1 MKYANDQQQEF
12 RELADWVIDQT
23 KKAGAQDCKVSLL
36 KRRLVEINYRD
47 HKPEVIKEATTK
59 NLSLEVFINN
69 RYAAQST
76 PDFRKTTLPG
86 FISDV
91 IDSAK
96 VMEEDK
102 YRTLPDP
109 KYYEGRTTKDLQLN
123 DPGYEEITPE
133 NRHEM
138 ARTIEDACLAKGGD
152 KVISVQASE
161 NDETYDEY
169 VKSSN
174 GFEGANKST
183 YCQCVGEMTAKDEND
198 RRPQGYDYAISRFKG
213 DLPSLEKIGIG
224 AAERTL
230 DLLGAR
236 KITTVRLPVIVENRE
251 VGRLLG
257 DLVYPMSAAAIQ
269 QKMSF
274 LADKQGKRVGS
285 KMLTIKDDPFINRG
299 LGSLYY
305 DSDGFPSRQRDLFS
319 EGILNEFLVD
329 WYYSRK
335 LGWNPTS
342 GGLSNIIIPAGN
354 RSPEEI
360 IRSLD
365 KCIMITGFI
374 GGNSNPAT
382 GDFSV
387 GIIGKLYEK
396 GEPVQN
402 IAEMNIA
409 DNHLNFWNK
418 LIENG
423 NDPWLY
429 SQVRTPSLV
438 FDDVIVSGV

>member
-1 MKYANDQQQEF
+1 MKYSNDQQEEF
-12 RELADWVIDQT
+12 RELADWIIDQT
-23 KKAGAQDCKVSLL
+23 KKAGAQDCKVSLS
-36 KRRLVEINYRD
+36 KRRMVEINYRD

-69 RYAAQST
+69 RYALQST
-76 PDFRKTTLPG
+76 PDFRRTTLTG
-86 FISDV
+86 FVSDV

-109 KYYEGRTTKDLQLN
+109 KYYQGRTTKDLQLS
-123 DPGYEEITPE
+123 DPDYDGITPE
-133 NRHEM
+133 KRHEM
-138 ARTIEDACLAKGGD
+138 AKVIEDACLAKGGD
-152 KVISVQASE
+152 KVISVQSSV
-161 NDETYDEY
+161 NDETNEEY

-174 GFEGANKST
+174 GLEGSNKST
-183 YCQCVGEMTAKDEND
+183 YSQCVAEMTARDEND
-198 RRPQGYDYAISRFKG
+198 RRPQGYDYAVSRFNG
-213 DLPSLEKIGIG
+213 DLPSLEKIGTG

-236 KITTVRLPVIVENRE
+236 KISTVRLPVIVENRE

-257 DLVYPMSAAAIQ
+257 NLVYPMSAAAIQ
-269 QKMSF
+269 RKMSF

-285 KMLTIKDDPFINRG
+285 RMLTIKDDPFINRG

-305 DSDGFPSRQRDLFS
+305 DNDGFPSRQRDLFS
-319 EGILNEFLVD
+319 EGMLNEFLVD

-335 LGWNPTS
+335 LGWKPTS
-342 GGLSNIIIPAGN
+342 GEFSNIIIPAGT

-396 GEPVQN
+396 GAPVQN

-423 NDPWLY
+423 NDPWIY
-429 SQVRTPSLV
+429 SQVRSPSLV
-438 FDDVIVSGV
+438 FEDVIVSGV